1 MSLVVV
7 CQLHGLVQILI
18 LSCLQYYLYVTSRQK
33 LTSRDSNRGEKTAQA
48 MEANLSSL
56 EKKIDDLLATFDDKQ
71 LAQLEELE
79 AATAK
84 KTESTRGGA
93 NTEGEEKKDWATSMC
108 WNEEVYR
115 VREKSIRARAIV
127 DVLIYHRVCSHASSK
142 SSRRTTLPIMREL
155 SFATSAHCI
164 STWKTHN
171 KSREL

>member
-7 CQLHGLVQILI
+7 CQLHGLVQISI
-18 LSCLQYYLYVTSRQK
+18 LSCLQYYLYVPSRQK

-84 KTESTRGGA
+84 KTESTGGGA
-93 NTEGEEKKDWATSMC
+93 KTEGEEKKD
-108 WNEEVYR
+108 
-115 VREKSIRARAIV
+115 
-127 DVLIYHRVCSHASSK
+127 
-142 SSRRTTLPIMREL
+142 
-155 SFATSAHCI
+155 
-164 STWKTHN
+164 
-171 KSREL
+171 